1 MASNV
6 ETRPTGGGEVAHPD
20 KPEGPVAAAILAGG
34 IGCLAMGVLTTLAE
48 ASTGVKDF
56 LTFTKAVGPL
66 GGKTIL
72 TGAIWL
78 VSWIVLHMAYRGK
91 EVESRRAL
99 SIALILIA
107 LGVVGTFPIFFQL
120 FAPAE

>member
-6 ETRPTGGGEVAHPD
+6 ETRPTGGGEVAHHD

-66 GGKTIL
+66 SGKTTL
-72 TGAIWL
+72 TVAIWL

-99 SIALILIA
+99 SIALVLIA
-107 LGVVGTFPIFFQL
+107 LGVIGTFPIFFQL